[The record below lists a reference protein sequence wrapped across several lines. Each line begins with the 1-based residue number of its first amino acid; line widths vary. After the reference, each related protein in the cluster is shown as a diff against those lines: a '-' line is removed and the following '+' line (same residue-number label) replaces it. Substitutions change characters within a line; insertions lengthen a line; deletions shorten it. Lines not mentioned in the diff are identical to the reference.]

1 MRAERDE
8 DDLRPLRTQRGPQHK
23 TERRLAYEI
32 ALGIILGGAG
42 LWLLN
47 AGTVWL
53 MAKFMLQNL
62 QLQLPG

>member
-8 DDLRPLRTQRGPQHK
+8 YDTRPQRAPRGKP
-23 TERRLAYEI
+23 ERRLAYEI
-32 ALGIILGGAG
+32 ALGIILGGVG

-47 AGTVWL
+47 AGALWL

>member
-8 DDLRPLRTQRGPQHK
+8 DDIRPLRTQRNKP
-23 TERRLAYEI
+23 ERRLAYEI
-32 ALGIILGGAG
+32 ALGIILGGVG

-47 AGTVWL
+47 AGAVWL

>member
-32 ALGIILGGAG
+32 ALDIILGGVG

-47 AGTVWL
+47 AGVVWL

>member
-32 ALGIILGGAG
+32 ALGIILGGVG

-47 AGTVWL
+47 AGVVWL

>member
-8 DDLRPLRTQRGPQHK
+8 DDLRPLRTQRGTQHK

-32 ALGIILGGAG
+32 ALGIIFGGVG

-47 AGTVWL
+47 AGAVWL

>member
-8 DDLRPLRTQRGPQHK
+8 DDLRPLRTSRGPQHK
-23 TERRLAYEI
+23 SERRLAYEI
-32 ALGIILGGAG
+32 ALGIILGGVG

-47 AGTVWL
+47 AGVVWL

>member
-8 DDLRPLRTQRGPQHK
+8 DDLRPRRTPRSPQHK
-23 TERRLAYEI
+23 AERRLAYEI

-47 AGTVWL
+47 AAALWL
-53 MAKFMLQNL
+53 TAKLMLQGL

>member
-8 DDLRPLRTQRGPQHK
+8 DDLRPLRTSRGPQHK
-23 TERRLAYEI
+23 AERRLAYEI
-32 ALGIILGGAG
+32 ALGIILGGIG

-47 AGTVWL
+47 AGAVWL